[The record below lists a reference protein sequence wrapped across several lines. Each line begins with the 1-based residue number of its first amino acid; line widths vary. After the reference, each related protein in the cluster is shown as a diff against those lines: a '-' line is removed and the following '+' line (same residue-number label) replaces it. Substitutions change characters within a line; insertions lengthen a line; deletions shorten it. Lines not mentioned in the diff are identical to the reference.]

1 VTPALDSVF
10 MMMAS
15 GFCALLWLL
24 PSAWKAARIFAI
36 KLSLVELVLLEP
48 VVLEPV
54 VLELPLLELL
64 LEPESEPLPE
74 GGGGGGPFVP
84 PRDCARS

>member
-48 VVLEPV
+48 VVLE
-54 VLELPLLELL
+54 LPLLELL

-84 PRDCARS
+84 PRDCAKS

>member
-1 VTPALDSVF
+1 

-48 VVLEPV
+48 VVLE
-54 VLELPLLELL
+54 LPLLELL

>member
-48 VVLEPV
+48 VVLE
-54 VLELPLLELL
+54 LPLLELL

>member
-1 VTPALDSVF
+1 

-48 VVLEPV
+48 A

-84 PRDCARS
+84 PRDCAKS